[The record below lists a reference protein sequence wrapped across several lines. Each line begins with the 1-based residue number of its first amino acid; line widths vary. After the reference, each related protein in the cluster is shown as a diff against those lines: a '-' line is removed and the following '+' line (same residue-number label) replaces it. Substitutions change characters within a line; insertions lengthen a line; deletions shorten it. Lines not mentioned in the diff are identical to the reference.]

1 MVKLTKEE
9 EHWLRE
15 FAKENE
21 KFESMLTF
29 YEVKRRLS
37 SKQRYLIREA
47 INKEENDGDV
57 ILLKEELL
65 FLKEFVFYLMLD
77 VFISK
82 IKNLFK

>member
-21 KFESMLTF
+21 EFESMLTF

-37 SKQRYLIREA
+37 SKQRYRIREA

-65 FLKEFVFYLMLD
+65 FLKEFVDVPSLD
-77 VFISK
+77 
-82 IKNLFK
+82 